1 MTTQSLAHTQTQTPA
16 EIHRQLGE
24 GLFNRYLLPRV
35 ALAVIAIGS
44 LVGVYLTMST
54 HGAPPAWALVRWL
67 HLIALGTLA
76 GGAMWW
82 GFFQRRPDLTGD
94 LLPASRFAVAQQQR
108 FRVIG
113 GAALLAALLTAP
125 YLIWFGRWAAQ
136 AGLQTL
142 WIASGVTLA
151 AALGLTGWL
160 LWQPPTQERAFATR
174 RVRLAWGALTLTLA
188 LSALLDAQ
196 LTFPNQ
202 VTAWLLRPIHL
213 VAFGLWFGGAVWNI
227 FIAVPAA
234 RDSLALPVIIA
245 AAEQL
250 ERFRYAVRVILPT
263 LLITGLLQAL
273 PYTGLS
279 LYPLFASH
287 FGRLILLKL
296 GLIAGLFV
304 IFITCPMWR
313 ACSPIRGMCD
323 LEDLDA
329 KNPPQPQPA
338 RRLDN
343 RGKACAG
350 FVKIRQ
356 TLDAMHPGEVLELL
370 SSDAFSWWE
379 LPAWLEK
386 HEFPLLQSEQSGR
399 LWWKSYRFLIQ
410 KGATHLAQ
418 SNNQGMMLPS
428 QSASPIPIPTR
439 TTRQ

>member
-1 MTTQSLAHTQTQTPA
+1 MTTQPLAGSQFQTPSESDRRLA
-16 EIHRQLGE
+16 E

-82 GFFQRRPDLTGD
+82 GFFQRRPDLAAD
-94 LLPASRFAVAQQQR
+94 HLPAGRFAVAQQQR
-108 FRVIG
+108 FRIVG
-113 GAALLAALLTAP
+113 GAALLAAILTAP
-125 YLIWFGRWAAQ
+125 YLLWFSSWAAR
-136 AGLQTL
+136 AGLQAL
-142 WIASGVTLA
+142 WIANGVVLA
-151 AALGLTGWL
+151 AALGLAGWL
-160 LWQPPTQERAFATR
+160 LWQPPTQASAFAAR

-188 LSALLDAQ
+188 LTALLDAQ
-196 LTFPNQ
+196 LTFPDQ
-202 VTAWLLRPIHL
+202 VAAWLLRPIHL

-234 RDSLALPVIIA
+234 RTTLALPVVIA

-273 PYTGLS
+273 PYTGFS
-279 LYPLFASH
+279 LYPLIGSF
-287 FGRLILLKL
+287 FGQLILLKL
-296 GLIAGLFV
+296 ELIAGLFV

-323 LEDLDA
+323 LEDLEA
-329 KNPPQPQPA
+329 KSPSQPQPA

-350 FVKIRQ
+350 FVRIRQ
-356 TLDAMHPGEVLELL
+356 TLDAMRPGEVLELL
-370 SSDAFSWWE
+370 STDSFSWWE

-386 HEFPLLQSEQSGR
+386 QEYPLIHSEQSGR

-410 KGATHLAQ
+410 KG
-418 SNNQGMMLPS
+418 
-428 QSASPIPIPTR
+428 
-439 TTRQ
+439 